1 MPQLLFVA
9 KIYQVKDTKEFP
21 QGDPVGDPIELYS
34 VQELQS
40 LIMKTFPGE
49 KTYMTKECGT
59 KESLIKS
66 TTNTLTLIHLTE
78 VTEQDL
84 L

>member
-1 MPQLLFVA
+1 MKQLLFIA
-9 KIYQVKDTKEFP
+9 KIWQVVSENSVEI
-21 QGDPVGDPIELYS
+21 GNPIQLYS

-49 KTYMTKECGT
+49 KTYMTKESDS

-66 TTNTLTLIHLTE
+66 TTNLLTLIHLTE

>member
-9 KIYQVKDTKEFP
+9 KIYHVQDTKEVP

-66 TTNTLTLIHLTE
+66 TTNKRKLIHLTE

>member
-1 MPQLLFVA
+1 MSQLLFVA
-9 KIYQVKDTKEFP
+9 KIYHVKDTKTKEVP
-21 QGDPVGDPIELYS
+21 QGDPIELYS

-40 LIMKTFPGE
+40 LIMQTFPGE